1 MSKDNTALLV
11 RLFRSLPREAIEALI
26 VEGKYDFGLKKLSTE
41 EHFLCL
47 LIGQIAGCH
56 SLRELEHFLKVS
68 DGRLKLLGLSKAFSD
83 STLSHANNHRPPE
96 RIAAI
101 AKTVIDACRQTAREL
116 KLPFA
121 KGCPALGICDLFM
134 AFDGSV
140 INGSAAVIRGASYAQ
155 SKGGVKVHLRLDSQ
169 TFMPEAVVIDKT
181 GCEIEALKSM
191 PSLPG
196 ALTSMDRGLCD
207 SGICTR
213 FSDTGGFFT
222 LRLKANQLFQVLHS
236 NSVRVVE
243 DISIAAV
250 FSDLALAGTEPS
262 SKPILGSCPAASPQ
276 QPPQA
281 PHDILGSLIQAEK
294 MAETSTKTASP
305 TLKLDLPEAP
315 PPQRL
320 PDLLWQNIQTKLLKE
335 RAATDGLAL
344 HNLKVPDLM
353 ALLPEGP
360 FQPRSTRD
368 ARRKDIWTVHF
379 DLTVNLQAHP
389 GEDLR
394 LVVCRDL
401 YGQEYAL
408 LTNNFALSAEA
419 IAFTYLNRW
428 EIERFFRTLKQNF
441 VLKSFWG
448 ESAVAIISQVWAAL
462 AGFALIQL
470 HRLQRLAQGQQ
481 VHFSNL
487 LAAIRSHIVA
497 AVTLD
502 LIFESILARQASDR
516 PMNKQKSEGC

>member
-26 VEGKYDFGLKKLSTE
+26 IEGKYDFGLKKLSTN

-47 LIGQIAGCH
+47 LIGQIAGSH

-96 RIAAI
+96 RIEAI

-169 TFMPEAVVIDKT
+169 TFMPEAVIINKG
-181 GCEIEALKSM
+181 GCEIDALKSM
-191 PSLPG
+191 PGISG

-207 SGICTR
+207 DGLWTR

-222 LRLKANQLFQVLHS
+222 VRLKANQLFQVLHS
-236 NSVRVVE
+236 NSVKPVE
-243 DISIAAV
+243 DIAIAAV
-250 FSDLALAGTEPS
+250 FSDLALAGADPT
-262 SKPILGSCPAASPQ
+262 SKPVLGSCPPASLQKPS
-276 QPPQA
+276 QA
-281 PHDILGSLIQAEK
+281 PHDILGSLIKAEK
-294 MAETSTKTASP
+294 MAEINAETASP

-320 PDLLWQNIQTKLLKE
+320 PDHLWQDVQMKLLKE
-335 RAATDGLAL
+335 RAAADHLAL

-353 ALLPEGP
+353 ALLPEEP
-360 FQPRSTRD
+360 CQPRSTRD

-389 GEDLR
+389 DEDLR
-394 LVVCRDL
+394 LVICRDL

-408 LTNNFALSAEA
+408 LTNNFVLSAEA

-448 ESAVAIISQVWAAL
+448 ESAAAIISQVWAAL

-487 LAAIRSHIVA
+487 LALESQEFSPSSTLALRSSMCRIVISS
-497 AVTLD
+497 TISSSRLW
-502 LIFESILARQASDR
+502 L
-516 PMNKQKSEGC
+516 SE